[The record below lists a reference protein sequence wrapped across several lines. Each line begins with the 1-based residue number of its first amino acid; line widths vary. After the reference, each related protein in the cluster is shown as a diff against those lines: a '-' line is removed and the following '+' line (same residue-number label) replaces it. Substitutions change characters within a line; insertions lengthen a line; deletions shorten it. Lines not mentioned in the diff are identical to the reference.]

1 MRKSESCGLVT
12 ASLIFAIAGLCGCAS
27 NNEPNAVPTAQ
38 TTTTA
43 TPNQPSTS
51 AVTTTTTV
59 VTTTT
64 TSAPSATPQDQ
75 PATTAPTAAAPARAG
90 IGEGEQPGVHV
101 EIKELKRSSDT
112 IMKLKYLVVNDS
124 EQPLPVAS
132 GYLADRARNALGNE
146 KDTASGPCLLDES
159 GKQKFVIMR
168 DSDDKPLCSVDVTDI
183 GPKSRSELW
192 ADYPAAPFSVSKVTV
207 IIPHFQ
213 PINDVAITQ

>member
-1 MRKSESCGLVT
+1 
-12 ASLIFAIAGLCGCAS
+12 
-27 NNEPNAVPTAQ
+27 VPTAQ
-38 TTTTA
+38 TTTTTVA
-43 TPNQPSTS
+43 T
-51 AVTTTTTV
+51 
-59 VTTTT
+59 TTTT
-64 TSAPSATPQDQ
+64 TSTPSATPQDQ
-75 PATTAPTAAAPARAG
+75 PATTAPTTAATAAPARAG

-124 EQPLPVAS
+124 EQPLPVAN
-132 GYLADRARNALGNE
+132 GYLADRSRNALGNE
-146 KDTASGPCLLDES
+146 KDTASGLTLLDES

-213 PINDVAITQ
+213 PISDVAITQ

>member
-1 MRKSESCGLVT
+1 MRKSESCALVK
-12 ASLIFAIAGLCGCAS
+12 ASLIFVITGMCGCAS

-38 TTTTA
+38 TTTTTVA
-43 TPNQPSTS
+43 T
-51 AVTTTTTV
+51 
-59 VTTTT
+59 TTTT
-64 TSAPSATPQDQ
+64 TSTPSATPQDQ
-75 PATTAPTAAAPARAG
+75 PATTAPTTAATAAPARAG

-124 EQPLPVAS
+124 EQPLPVAN
-132 GYLADRARNALGNE
+132 GYLADRSRNALGNE
-146 KDTASGPCLLDES
+146 KDTASGLTLLDES

-213 PINDVAITQ
+213 PISDVAITQ